1 MSLVWM
7 PYTRFPKHIIHP
19 ISSSPLA
26 PSTSPKAFQTWEI
39 FDNTSPFITHLRL
52 MSLCLGTAG
61 ANLRSVT
68 PPRSRSVSRSLP
80 TKLFLSSLFAASH
93 FQGGRWDKCHSP
105 LLLWWWA
112 ALTWVVA
119 PTKLARRALWSRLGG
134 AQEQPTPAAL
144 CSTHAG
150 WRASASWKA
159 VSLCTYSGTIAEASM
174 SGWSLQWCQSQ
185 VPGSLM
191 KHDSCVFMKCKC
203 LIFDTVECLCLVYLK
218 RRRMSTQRWQ
228 KILLNNGVNVRNKNG
243 QSW

>member
-1 MSLVWM
+1 M
-7 PYTRFPKHIIHP
+7 YKQTRSPQDFPSVSSIQYLPTLWHLTWSIPNLGDIQQHP
-19 ISSSPLA
+19 TLSN
-26 PSTSPKAFQTWEI
+26 PS
-39 FDNTSPFITHLRL
+39 D
-52 MSLCLGTAG
+52 LCRCQFEVGYSTTVTV
-61 ANLRSVT
+61 SVT
-68 PPRSRSVSRSLP
+68 VSSHQTGREQ
-80 TKLFLSSLFAASH
+80 LFLSSFFAASH

-105 LLLWWWA
+105 LLLWWWWA

-174 SGWSLQWCQSQ
+174 SGRSLQWCQSQ

-203 LIFDTVECLCLVYLK
+203 LIFDTVECLCQVYLK

-228 KILLNNGVNVRNKNG
+228 RILLNNGVNVRNKNG